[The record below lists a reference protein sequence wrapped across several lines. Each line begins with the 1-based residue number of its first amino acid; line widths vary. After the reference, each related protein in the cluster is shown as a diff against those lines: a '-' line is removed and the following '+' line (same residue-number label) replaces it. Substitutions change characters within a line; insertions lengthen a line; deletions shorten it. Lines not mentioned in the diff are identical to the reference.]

1 MKSYL
6 KFLSRHKL
14 YTAIEAV
21 GLAVSLAFVIL
32 IGSYVVQQYHVAHE
46 NPDWNRIYAPGTEVM
61 SALGYW
67 DKEVID
73 MSIPEVEA
81 STRLALAS
89 SSVFVF
95 EGEKL
100 AGPVGFSMEVDPEF
114 FDLFPY
120 FKWRDGSV
128 DAFRQKDAVILSE
141 SMADRLLQLAQNGN
155 RGEETDYAQLI
166 GRVVNVQEQDYVVAG
181 VIQDFRN
188 SILPRVDALL
198 NIASSYASSQMKG
211 FNSIGN
217 YSTLCRIRADVDR
230 ADFDARVRDHYITDY
245 APTWGEDKVKDWRTW
260 RLDEIFW
267 TGGDHGGGRIRQG
280 NRQMANL
287 LTVVVL
293 LLLLSAVFNYINLS
307 FALSGKRA
315 KEMATRRL
323 LGEDRSGVV
332 WKSIGESVAF
342 TAICFGVALLLVYLL
357 APMVNAL
364 LSTETGSPIAD
375 MGVALQVML
384 TPGYIA
390 TYVAGVLLLGTL
402 CGLVPAWAASRY
414 EAVDV
419 IKGTLRRKSKM
430 VFSKVFIVAQNTL
443 AVFLIAMALLM
454 EVQMKHMLDRPTHAA
469 VDNRYYIE
477 YSAMSLD
484 QMQLFKDKV
493 EKLPFVTKAGVG
505 RSIPGSIVMSQ
516 DVKLEDGTH
525 LSLPVILCDTTYFDL
540 LGLEIVE
547 DFRHPR
553 LNSIWLDETAFKAAG
568 VSDTSTVFPRLFGIN
583 GAKADYIGGV
593 VRDFPVESASSSEM
607 GTLNAGVIVTRPEN
621 LFYAHCLLI
630 GTVGED
636 KAYERQILDAYEAY
650 RMEQYGTYDAPW
662 RKGFIRNLYRDQ
674 LAPARRTMRL
684 LELFAVLSV
693 LIALLGLLAMSA
705 YYAGEN
711 TKQIAVRKVFGAD
724 VKGETW
730 RNVMSYM
737 VMSGIACL
745 VAIPLAVWAA
755 RLYLQRFPYRIE
767 NYGWVF
773 AAAVVIGVVIAFAT
787 VLWQTVKAA
796 QADPAVELKK
806 D

>member
-32 IGSYVVQQYHVAHE
+32 IGSYVVQQYQVAHE
-46 NPDWNRIYAPGTEVM
+46 NPDWDRIYAPGTGDL

-73 MSIPEVEA
+73 MSIPEAEVT
-81 STRLALAS
+81 SRLSLTS
-89 SSVFVF
+89 SSAFGF
-95 EGEKL
+95 DGEKL
-100 AGPVGFSMEVDPEF
+100 AGPVGASLEVDPEF

-120 FKWRDGSV
+120 LKWREGSV
-128 DAFRQKDAVILSE
+128 DAFRQKNAAVLSE
-141 SMADRLLQLAQNGN
+141 SMAERLLQLAQK
-155 RGEETDYAQLI
+155 EDDFASLT
-166 GRVVNVQEQDYVVAG
+166 GRVISIEDDEYVIAG

-188 SILPRVDALL
+188 NILPRVDAML
-198 NIASSYASSQMKG
+198 NVASSYGSSQPKA
-211 FNSIGN
+211 FKSIGN
-217 YSTLCRIRADVDR
+217 YTTLCRIRADVDR
-230 ADFDARVRDHYITDY
+230 ADFDAKIRNHYETNY
-245 APTWGEDKVKDWRTW
+245 VPSWGEDKVKNWRTW

-267 TGGDHGGGRIRQG
+267 GGVAKSGNIRYG
-280 NRQMANL
+280 SRQMANL
-287 LTVVVL
+287 LTVVAL

-323 LGEDRSGVV
+323 LGEDRSGVI
-332 WKSIGESVAF
+332 WKSIGESVFF
-342 TAICFGVALLLVYLL
+342 TAVCFGMALLLAYLL

-364 LSTETGSPIAD
+364 LSSEEID
-375 MGVALQVML
+375 VIVDLGVGLEVML
-384 TPGYIA
+384 TPGYIVA
-390 TYVAGVLLLGTL
+390 YVLGILLLGTL

-419 IKGTLRRKSKM
+419 IKGTLRRKNKM
-430 VFSKVFIVAQNTL
+430 VFSKVFIIAQNAL
-443 AVFLIAMALLM
+443 AVFLIAMALVM
-454 EVQMKHMLDRPTHAA
+454 EVQMKHMLDRPTHST

-493 EKLPFVTKAGVG
+493 EKLPFVTKVGIG
-505 RSIPGSIVMSQ
+505 RSIPGMIEMSQ
-516 DVKLEDGTH
+516 DVKLEDGTY
-525 LSLPVILCDTTYFDL
+525 LTLPVILCDTSYFDL
-540 LGLEIVE
+540 LGLEVVE
-547 DFRHPR
+547 DFNHPR

-568 VSDTSTVFPRLFGIN
+568 VSDTSTVFPRLFSIN

-593 VRDFPVESASSSEM
+593 VRDFPAGSASAGEVV
-607 GTLNAGVIVTRPEN
+607 TQNAGVIVSRPEN
-621 LFYAHCLLI
+621 LFYSHCLLI

-650 RMEQYGTYDAPW
+650 RMEQFGASDTPW
-662 RKGFIRNLYRDQ
+662 RKGFIRDLYREQ

-711 TKQIAVRKVFGAD
+711 TKQIAVRKVFGAE
-724 VKGETW
+724 VMGETW
-730 RNVMSYM
+730 RSVRSYM
-737 VMSGIACL
+737 VMVGVAC
-745 VAIPLAVWAA
+745 VIGIPLAVWAA
-755 RLYLQRFPYRIE
+755 RLYLERFQYRVD

-773 AAAVVIGVVIAFAT
+773 FAAVVIGVVIAFAT

-796 QADPAVELKK
+796 QANPAVELKK
-806 D
+806 E

>member
-32 IGSYVVQQYHVAHE
+32 IGSYVVQQYQVAHE
-46 NPDWNRIYAPGTEVM
+46 NPDWDRIYALGTGDM
-61 SALGYW
+61 SSLGYW

-73 MSIPEVEA
+73 MSVPEAEVT
-81 STRLALAS
+81 SRLALTS
-89 SSVFVF
+89 STAF
-95 EGEKL
+95 GLDGQKL
-100 AGPVGFSMEVDPEF
+100 AGPVGLSLEADPEF

-120 FKWRDGSV
+120 LKWRKGSV
-128 DAFRQKDAVILSE
+128 DAFRQKNAVVLSE
-141 SMADRLLQLAQNGN
+141 SMAERLLQLVQNGKQGAEN
-155 RGEETDYAQLI
+155 DYASLI
-166 GRVVNVQEQDYVVAG
+166 GRVVSVEDDEYVIAG

-188 SILPRVDALL
+188 NILPRVDAVL
-198 NIASSYASSQMKG
+198 NVASSYASRQEKS
-211 FNSIGN
+211 FSSLGN

-230 ADFDARVRDHYITDY
+230 ADFDAKVRNHYETNY
-245 APTWGEDKVKDWRTW
+245 VPSWGKEKVKDWRTW

-267 TGGDHGGGRIRQG
+267 GGAAKSGSIRHG
-280 NRQMANL
+280 NRQMAKL

-323 LGEDRSGVV
+323 LGEDRSGVI

-342 TAICFGVALLLVYLL
+342 TAVCFGVALLLAYLL

-364 LSTETGSPIAD
+364 LCTEDLSIMAD
-375 MGVALQVML
+375 MGVKLEVML
-384 TPGYIA
+384 TPGYVA
-390 TYVAGVLLLGTL
+390 VYVLGVLFLGAL

-414 EAVDV
+414 EAIDV

-430 VFSKVFIVAQNTL
+430 VFSKVFIVVQNAL
-443 AVFLIAMALLM
+443 AVFLIAMALVM
-454 EVQMKHMLDRPTHAA
+454 EVQMKHMLDRPTHST
-469 VDNRYYIE
+469 VDNRYYVE

-493 EKLPFVTKAGVG
+493 EKLPFVTKVG
-505 RSIPGSIVMSQ
+505 IGRGIPGMIVMTAGITQ
-516 DVKLEDGTH
+516 EDDTNFD
-525 LSLPVILCDTTYFDL
+525 LPVILCDTTFFDL
-540 LGLEIVE
+540 LGLEVVE
-547 DFRHPR
+547 DFNHPR
-553 LNSIWLDETAFKAAG
+553 VNSIWLDETAFKAAG
-568 VSDTSTVFPRLFGIN
+568 VSDTSTVFPRRFRIN
-583 GAKADYIGGV
+583 GTKAEYIGGV
-593 VRDFPVESASSSEM
+593 VRDFPAESASAGEVV
-607 GTLNAGVIVTRPEN
+607 TRNAGVIVSRPEDI
-621 LFYAHCLLI
+621 FYAHCLLV

-650 RMEQYGTYDAPW
+650 RMEQFGASDTPW
-662 RKGFIRNLYRDQ
+662 RKGFIRDLYREQ
-674 LAPARRTMRL
+674 LAPARRTVRL

-711 TKQIAVRKVFGAD
+711 TKQIAVRKVFGAE
-724 VKGETW
+724 VMGETW
-730 RNVMSYM
+730 RNVKSYM
-737 VMSGIACL
+737 VMVGVACIIG
-745 VAIPLAVWAA
+745 IPLAVWAA
-755 RLYLQRFPYRIE
+755 RLYLERFQYRVE

-773 AAAVVIGVVIAFAT
+773 VAAVVIGVVIAFAT
-787 VLWQTVKAA
+787 VLWQTAKAA

-806 D
+806 E